1 MINRP
6 WKWVILLIGSI
17 LLFLGGRYSFHISQH
32 DKDLEKLATRF
43 AGALDEAYLEAGKTL
58 ADLPLP
64 GDSLFRDLPSADN
77 SYRTRLL
84 IYFGDTLKAW
94 NTNRTAV
101 NGVWELQGRGG
112 TVITLPNGD
121 YLVAEQE
128 KGDWRA
134 FALVPIQLKFP
145 IDNKYLPNW
154 WAFPTT
160 LPSGADFSTTPAEDS
175 TQTVMVQSSQSEVP
189 YGYILSANHS
199 RPAVP
204 AIGVLTYA
212 LGWILLLVL
221 VWLIAAWLA
230 RTRSVWLGVGFLAIA
245 LLLFRWYL
253 LFPGYPHWLSYLG
266 LFSPAHFAQSIWIPS
281 LGDLLLHVMCGFL
294 LVVFFNAYTSKW
306 SPKGARSFF
315 LFSFIGT
322 LLSLF
327 IGFIVLETIESLVL
341 DSNISFNLNDFF
353 SLDAF
358 TFAGLLVPGTLLLSW
373 FLLTYRVVKIWF
385 VHRSTS
391 NRLWLPIELAATFF
405 VACMIPWT
413 YPHDLLISL
422 VVGLGLILGLFLTLH
437 YRWKI
442 RTFWYQVGWMAAI
455 AVLLAVLLYRF
466 NNHKELQ
473 IRKLYVNVLLQ
484 EDHLTEFLFDQAK
497 DDIQQDA
504 FVRGYFQNPL
514 LSKRQLNERLS
525 VLYLKGYLAKY
536 DIQVHSFLKN
546 NIPYKNAD
554 NLPLSQFF
562 MRIDSSGRT
571 TPVQDLYFF
580 PESPDGLEYLAML
593 RIYKNPQR
601 PTFNEMLGRL
611 VIEFKTKSIAT
622 ATLYPELLLSE
633 SVKPSEVFADYEY
646 AIYSKGKLVRKEGY
660 SSYPLTY
667 KNTDSDAFHIK
678 RANGTS
684 HLIYEGE
691 QGNAVWISAPTGNWS
706 FEVLSLFSS
715 IFILFFVVLLIG
727 QGVYGLWR
735 WARGDWTWKGVRHIT
750 FRTRIQYAIVAVIL
764 ISFITIG
771 TITIQNTNRQYEDY
785 HREILQTKARQILA
799 GLEFQRTNTTG
810 LQNSWMPLIESEQLN
825 LIITSLSEIHS
836 MDINVFGTEGK
847 LIQASQPAIFEK
859 GLVAPW
865 IDPVAYR
872 ALITG
877 RESQVIR
884 RERIG
889 RLLYLS
895 AYIPLINRENKV
907 QAILNLPYYAQE
919 KNQDEEINNFLTY
932 FINIYVLLFLLAG
945 GIGILISNSITRPLS
960 TIGSKMRAVQLG
972 RKNEPIQWRGKD
984 EIGQMIDEYNKMIH
998 QLEESVR
1005 QLAQTER
1012 ESAWREMAKQVAHE
1026 IKNPLTPMKLSIQ
1039 LLQRAAKDQS
1049 DDMNDRVD
1057 RVSKTLIEQ
1066 IEQLSHIA
1074 SEFSSFAKMPPAKI
1088 EPLVINDLVR
1098 SVVDLFKNE
1107 AVHFEAHIPETPYE
1121 VMADK
1126 GQLVRVFNNL
1136 ITNAIQAIPDDRE
1149 GQLFIGMRREED
1161 EVIVKVEDNG
1171 VGIPSDQQEK
1181 VFTPNF
1187 TTKSSGTGL
1196 GLAMSKNMVE
1206 LAGGRIWFESEVG
1219 KGTTFYVALPL
1230 NNLSAT

>member
-6 WKWVILLIGSI
+6 WKWVFLLIGSL
-17 LLFLGGRYSFHISQH
+17 LLFAGSWYSFHLAQQ
-32 DKDLEKLATRF
+32 DKNLDRLANRF
-43 AGALDEAYLEAGKTL
+43 GKALDQAYQEVGETL
-58 ADLPLP
+58 ADIHLT
-64 GDSLFRDLPSADN
+64 GDSLFKQLPAPDPP
-77 SYRTRLL
+77 YRTRYL
-84 IYFGDTLKAW
+84 IYHVDTLKAW
-94 NTNRTAV
+94 NTNRTSV
-101 NGVWELQGRGG
+101 NGVWEVQGRGG

-121 YLVAEQE
+121 YLVAEHE
-128 KGDWRA
+128 RGDWRA

-160 LPSGADFSTTPAEDS
+160 LPKGTDFSATAVEDS
-175 TQTVMVQSSQSEVP
+175 TKTAEVRSANGDIS
-189 YGYILSANHS
+189 YGYILSANHAA
-199 RPAVP
+199 PATPVF
-204 AIGVLTYA
+204 GVISFA
-212 LGWILLLVL
+212 LAWILLLIL
-221 VWLIAAWLA
+221 LWLIAAWLA
-230 RTRSVWLGVGFLAIA
+230 RNQSVWLGLGFLTVC
-245 LLLFRWYL
+245 LLLLRWYL
-253 LFPGYPHWLSYLG
+253 LFPGYPSWLSYLG
-266 LFSPAHFAQSIWIPS
+266 LFGPTHFAQSVWVPS
-281 LGDLLLHVMCGFL
+281 LGDLLLHVLVGFL
-294 LVVFFNAYTSKW
+294 LVLFFNTFSRKW
-306 SPKGARSFF
+306 SPPNRKTFF
-315 LFSFIGT
+315 VCSFIGVV
-322 LLSLF
+322 LILAV
-327 IGFIVLETIESLVL
+327 GYVVLETIESLVL
-341 DSNISFNLNDFF
+341 DSNISFNLNNFF
-353 SLDAF
+353 SLDSF
-358 TFAGLLVPGTLLLSW
+358 TFAGLLVPGALLLGW
-373 FLLTYRVVKIWF
+373 FILSYRLIKIWF
-385 VHRSTS
+385 VHRALS
-391 NRLWLPIELAATFF
+391 NRPWLPIEVGVLVFVLALISVTRL
-405 VACMIPWT
+405 
-413 YPHDLLISL
+413 HDLLTVL
-422 VVGLGLILGLFLTLH
+422 VIGLGLILGLFLTQY
-437 YRWKI
+437 YRLKI
-442 RTFWYQVGWMAAI
+442 RTFWYQVGWMALFAI
-455 AVLLAVLLYRF
+455 LLAALLYRF
-466 NNHKELQ
+466 NNYKELQ
-473 IRKLYVNVLLQ
+473 VRKLYVNVLLQ

-497 DDIQQDA
+497 DDIQRDA

-554 NLPLSQFF
+554 PLPLSQFF

-580 PESPDGLEYLAML
+580 PESPDGLEYMAML
-593 RIYKNPQR
+593 RVYKNPQR
-601 PTFNEMLGRL
+601 PNFNEMLGRL

-667 KNTDSDAFHIK
+667 TNTAADTFHVK
-678 RANGTS
+678 VADGMS

-691 QGNAVWISAPTGNWS
+691 QGNAVWVSAPAGNG
-706 FEVLSLFSS
+706 FFDVLSLFSS
-715 IFILFFVVLLIG
+715 VFILFFAVLLLG
-727 QGVYGLWR
+727 QGAYGLWR
-735 WARGDWTWKGVRHIT
+735 WIRGDWTWKGLRHIS

-785 HREILQTKARQILA
+785 HREILQRKARQILA
-799 GLEFQRTNTTG
+799 GLEYQRTNVSG
-810 LQNSWMPLIESEQLN
+810 LENSWQPLIESDQLN

-836 MDINVFGTEGK
+836 MDINVFGTEGQ

-865 IDPVAYR
+865 VDPVAYR

-895 AYIPLINRENKV
+895 AYIPLINRDNKV

-945 GIGILISNSITRPLS
+945 GIGILISNSVTRPLS
-960 TIGSKMRAVQLG
+960 TIGGMMRAVQLG
-972 RKNEPIQWRGKD
+972 RRNEPIRWRGKD

-998 QLEESVR
+998 QLEESAK
-1005 QLAQTER
+1005 QLAQSER

-1049 DDMNDRVD
+1049 DDMNERVD

-1074 SEFSSFAKMPPAKI
+1074 SEFSSFAKMPPAQI
-1088 EPLVINDLVR
+1088 EPMIINDLVR
-1098 SVVDLFKNE
+1098 SVADLFKNE
-1107 AVHFEAHIPETPYE
+1107 AARFEVHIPDTAYE
-1121 VMADK
+1121 VLGDK

-1136 ITNAIQAIPDDRE
+1136 ITNAIQAIPDDRQ
-1149 GQLFIGMRREED
+1149 GQIFIGMRREGD

-1171 VGIPSDQQEK
+1171 VGIPEDQRDK

-1230 NNLSAT
+1230 ND